1 MKNKKSMKGSVKK
14 GVALFCTVFILLSS
28 GYAQSNRV
36 GVFVIPQGN
45 FLGTLVKEWKL
56 DLSRKE
62 KGLLLGEGIYYEKCG
77 DLSAFT
83 VGMGFTQLRNTY
95 TSDSIPGSKGT
106 KQMDFVNILLSGT
119 TNFYDG
125 DQFKVGV
132 LYGLQFHYLL
142 KGNQDGLKMD
152 FTDKKAYERLA
163 LTFNLG
169 VNFTYLFT
177 DNIGISVIPSASLF
191 GRSTEEEPSL
201 YWAFGGQVR
210 FFFAFGN

>member
-1 MKNKKSMKGSVKK
+1 MRKGI
-14 GVALFCTVFILLSS
+14 ALFCAVFSLLSS

-36 GVFVIPQGN
+36 GVYVTPQGD
-45 FLGTLVKEWKL
+45 FLGTLVKDWKL

-62 KGLLLGEGIYYEKCG
+62 KGLILGEGIYYEKCG

-83 VGMGFTQLRNTY
+83 IGLGFTQLRNTY
-95 TSDSIPGSKGT
+95 TSDLRIGEGT
-106 KQMDFVNILLSGT
+106 KQMDFINILLSGT

-125 DQFKVGV
+125 DQFKVGAM
-132 LYGLQFHYLL
+132 YGFQFHYLL
-142 KGNQDGLKMD
+142 KGNENGLKMD
-152 FTDKKAYERLA
+152 FTDRKGYERLA

-177 DNIGISVIPSASLF
+177 DNIGMSVAPIASFF

-201 YWAFGGQVR
+201 YWAFGGQIR
-210 FFFAFGN
+210 FFYAFGY